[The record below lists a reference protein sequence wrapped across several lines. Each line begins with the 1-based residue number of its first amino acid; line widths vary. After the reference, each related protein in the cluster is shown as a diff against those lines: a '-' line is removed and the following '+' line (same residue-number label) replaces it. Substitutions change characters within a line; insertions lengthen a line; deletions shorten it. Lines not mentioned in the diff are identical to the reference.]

1 MRRKGAAIFV
11 ALGFLLMGFLAT
23 NSMAFETMVA
33 EEVVNVG
40 GTEMQVVKTASN
52 FIILFDASSSM
63 DKKYKKTDMRKVNA
77 EKKMVREMNDTIPEL
92 NYMSG
97 LYTFAGSK
105 GDKFLTPYYPMKRYN
120 KAEFAAAIDKLPD
133 VGKGPTYLQDAMR
146 ELGDVLARLRG
157 RTVVYVF
164 TDGTYS
170 RKKGDQPL
178 DYARR
183 YASKYNVCFYVIS
196 SATGRLEKQ
205 MIQNIA
211 SINECSRTIPFDSP
225 LGKPTYLSSMLWVLE
240 ERYVDAF
247 ETREVIVG
255 AKLDNILFD
264 FNSAA
269 LKPEY
274 GGRVNA
280 LGQFLQNNPD
290 AYVILEGFTD
300 SIGTEEFNLGLS
312 RRRAEAV
319 GMALAENFNIDVE
332 RIVLQWYGEA
342 SPVASNATSEGR
354 AQNRRVVAVV
364 GGMQ

>member
-1 MRRKGAAIFV
+1 M
-11 ALGFLLMGFLAT
+11 
-23 NSMAFETMVA
+23 
-33 EEVVNVG
+33 
-40 GTEMQVVKTASN
+40 
-52 FIILFDASSSM
+52 
-63 DKKYKKTDMRKVNA
+63 
-77 EKKMVREMNDTIPEL
+77 
-92 NYMSG
+92 
-97 LYTFAGSK
+97 
-105 GDKFLTPYYPMKRYN
+105 
-120 KAEFAAAIDKLPD
+120 
-133 VGKGPTYLQDAMR
+133 
-146 ELGDVLARLRG
+146 
-157 RTVVYVF
+157 
-164 TDGTYS
+164 
-170 RKKGDQPL
+170 GDQPL
-178 DYARR
+178 DYARQ

-274 GGRVNA
+274 GSKVGA

-319 GMALAENFNIDVE
+319 GMALAENFNIDME